1 MKKVLIA
8 LILVLAAGAAAYT
21 VWFSPTPAP
30 AVRFTTLQGQQMDL
44 ASLKGKVVLVNFWAT
59 SCSGC
64 IEEMAQ
70 MRQMTQKYGSAGFT
84 VVAVAMNY
92 DPPNY
97 VQSFAQK
104 NRLPFLVTM
113 DTQGDIAK
121 AFGDIQ
127 LTPSTFLIDRDGN
140 IVKRYVGVMNFDEV
154 RQLIERN
161 TRA

>member
-1 MKKVLIA
+1 MKKTLIA
-8 LILVLAAGAAAYT
+8 LALVLVAGFAAYT
-21 VWFSPTPAP
+21 LWFSPTPAP
-30 AVRFTTLQGQQMDL
+30 DVRFTTLTGQSTSL
-44 ASLKGKVVLVNFWAT
+44 AALKGKVVLVNFWAT
-59 SCSGC
+59 SCPGC
-64 IEEMAQ
+64 IEEMPQ
-70 MRQMTQKYGSAGFT
+70 MRQMLQQYGPAGFT

-113 DTQGDIAK
+113 DTQGQIAK

-127 LTPSTFLIDRDGN
+127 LTPSTFLIDRSGN
-140 IVKRYVGVMNFDEV
+140 IVKRYVGVMNFNEI
-154 RQLIERN
+154 RQLIEHN